1 MISFKYVG
9 GVMEL
14 VRLQKMEDLTSSQ
27 RFLLLVLS
35 SFSNK
40 HGECYPSQKTLAV
53 LTGLTR
59 RTINSGI
66 NSLQEKGYI
75 TSHKR
80 KSEEGDLTTNLYRIK
95 IKPKLPSPGDDK
107 VVHFIPK
114 GADDKFDRSWA
125 ENMD

>member
-1 MISFKYVG
+1 
-9 GVMEL
+9 MEL

-40 HGECYPSQKTLAV
+40 HGECWPSQQMLSD

-59 RTINSGI
+59 QTINGGI
-66 NSLQEKGYI
+66 KILQLRGYI

-80 KSEEGDLTTNLYRIK
+80 KSDYGDLTTNLYRIK
-95 IKPKLPSPGDDK
+95 IKPRLPESGDDK
-107 VVHFIPK
+107 VVHLTHK
-114 GADDKFDRSWA
+114 TTEERLTDRSWA
-125 ENMD
+125 EGMEF